1 MGTDADDMDRRL
13 GIDKTWGKPEQAAEE
28 SDDFDITKMEGCYSK
43 LAAIG
48 NLVCLHLVMGDGTV
62 ETAQYHHMD
71 VKGRFKSGEF
81 VVEFAGTKLWELR
94 VNGFGDKLWLIYD
107 RITRHRMR
115 AIRQATSQEAKFAE
129 KGDTVLTKIELVDVT
144 PKERSAGD

>member
-1 MGTDADDMDRRL
+1 MGSDDDMDRRL
-13 GIDKTWGKPEQAAEE
+13 GIDKTWGKPEQAVEE

-48 NLVCLHLVMGDGTV
+48 NLVCIHLVLSDGTV
-62 ETAQYHHMD
+62 ETAQYHHTD
-71 VKGRFKSGEF
+71 VKGKFKGGEF

-94 VNGFGDKLWLIYD
+94 VKGFGDKLWLVYD

-115 AIRQATSQEAKFAE
+115 AIREATPQEAKFAV
-129 KGDTVLTKIELVDVT
+129 KGETILTKIELVDVT
-144 PKERSAGD
+144 PKAAE